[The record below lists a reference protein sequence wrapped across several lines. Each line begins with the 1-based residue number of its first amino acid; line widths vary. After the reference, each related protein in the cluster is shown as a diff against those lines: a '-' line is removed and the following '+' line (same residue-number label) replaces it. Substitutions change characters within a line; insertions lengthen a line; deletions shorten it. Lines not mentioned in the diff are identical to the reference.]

1 MREIVQF
8 DLQKDKI
15 RFQSAAIAALQQA
28 AEAHCV
34 RVLEDAGL
42 LALHGGRV
50 TVQQRDMDLARYLR
64 GEILEQKM
72 VLRTA
77 KERRM
82 WGERLVRLEEE
93 RKVNEAKLVKI
104 REEMDAKAL
113 QRAVKKRRRQDE
125 RMQMRLAKARAAA
138 AATAAANASVVDPNQ
153 PGPSSAGQ

>member
-1 MREIVQF
+1 MREIVKY
-8 DLQKDKI
+8 DLLKDNI
-15 RFQSAAIAALQQA
+15 RFQSAAVAALQQA

-138 AATAAANASVVDPNQ
+138 AAAAAANASVVDPNQ

>member
-50 TVQQRDMDLARYLR
+50 TVQQRDMDLAR
-64 GEILEQKM
+64 GETLEKKM